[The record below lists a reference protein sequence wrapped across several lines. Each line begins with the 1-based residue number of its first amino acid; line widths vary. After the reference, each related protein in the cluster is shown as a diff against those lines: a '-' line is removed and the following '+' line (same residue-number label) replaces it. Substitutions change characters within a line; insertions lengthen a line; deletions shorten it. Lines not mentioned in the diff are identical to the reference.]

1 MNFNLNRIVAIKGDA
16 SFRKFFRKK
25 NKNKAT
31 ILVFANKEKEKNLL
45 IYDAINKLLIKNKI
59 IAPKLYEE
67 NYRNNYIEIEDLGNN
82 TLFDV
87 LNRSKKEK
95 IKYFKKIIKV
105 LIKIQKIKQKKIKNF
120 KKKNY
125 KIPMYKKN
133 LLFKETSLFFDWY
146 MPKVINKKKVSYIN
160 RNLKKKVN
168 LLLSKIKLLNNT
180 FVHRDFHVSNLMYN
194 KGNFALIDSQDAL
207 YGNKAYDLASL
218 IDDVRIKTSKELKNS
233 VYNYYIN
240 LNKNKF
246 NKKNFK
252 NDFEI
257 LSVLRNLKIIGIFTR
272 LSIRD
277 NKNKYLKLIPY
288 AWNLIELRL
297 KNNVVF
303 KDLENFLNNN
313 FSKNIRNKK

>member
-1 MNFNLNRIVAIKGDA
+1 VNFNLNRIVAIKGDA

-120 KKKNY
+120 KKK
-125 KIPMYKKN
+125 
-133 LLFKETSLFFDWY
+133 
-146 MPKVINKKKVSYIN
+146 
-160 RNLKKKVN
+160 
-168 LLLSKIKLLNNT
+168 KLQN
-180 FVHRDFHVSNLMYN
+180 SN
-194 KGNFALIDSQDAL
+194 
-207 YGNKAYDLASL
+207 
-218 IDDVRIKTSKELKNS
+218 V
-233 VYNYYIN
+233 
-240 LNKNKF
+240 
-246 NKKNFK
+246 
-252 NDFEI
+252 
-257 LSVLRNLKIIGIFTR
+257 
-272 LSIRD
+272 
-277 NKNKYLKLIPY
+277 
-288 AWNLIELRL
+288 
-297 KNNVVF
+297 
-303 KDLENFLNNN
+303 
-313 FSKNIRNKK
+313 